1 MAQLDWY
8 IDFYLPFYMKW
19 AKTVQDISGPN
30 KMVFAEPIPNQFC
43 PPQWTS
49 EFQPPNFVYAPHWYD
64 LRVLFERAYGNFT
77 VNVQGLAM
85 VCRGLYLGLAKALT
99 RVLFRA
105 CSR

>member
-19 AKTVQDISGPN
+19 AKAVQDISGPN

-85 VCRGLYLGLAKALT
+85 VCRGM
-99 RVLFRA
+99 
-105 CSR
+105 